1 MRGLWHCLWATL
13 AVFVPLTV
21 GMPAAH
27 ADTRYVLEPGDTL
40 EAVARKFGCDTQ
52 TVMRANRVDTTL
64 LPAGTHVRVPSCR
77 RRAARTAAAQ
87 LDRSSAKRSANP
99 ALAAI
104 DGVRSEAK
112 HDAAELPASSTG
124 GSAGPLRQPRDL
136 EAGADAAHG
145 AGASTGAVVTTDD
158 TTDETSASIGRPWR
172 GKLQGGQQLPAG
184 VGYTVRRPLRTWGA
198 PHAVTQVQQAIANVR
213 NEFPALH
220 DLAVG
225 DMSKHGGG
233 KIDDHR
239 SHQSGLDIDIGL
251 YFTIL
256 PANYPTSF
264 AVANDAL
271 DLDATW
277 ALVAAFANQAT
288 QAEGVRVIFLDHQ
301 VAGRLYRFAQSR
313 GVEQA
318 TLDAMFEFPHG
329 KRAGVGLIRHE
340 PHHADHLHVRYRC
353 ATTDTDCTD
362 P

>member
-1 MRGLWHCLWATL
+1 MMPL
-13 AVFVPLTV
+13 AVRVPV
-21 GMPAAH
+21 AS
-27 ADTRYVLEPGDTL
+27 ADTRYVLEPGETL

-64 LPAGTHVRVPSCR
+64 LPAGTQVRVPSCR
-77 RRAARTAAAQ
+77 RRSARTAAAT
-87 LDRSSAKRSANP
+87 LSRATSNANP

-104 DGVRSEAK
+104 DGIR
-112 HDAAELPASSTG
+112 
-124 GSAGPLRQPRDL
+124 SAGPDQSTATTRATRSGDPSN
-136 EAGADAAHG
+136 AAV
-145 AGASTGAVVTTDD
+145 ANATT
-158 TTDETSASIGRPWR
+158 ETANDGSASIGMPWR

-198 PHAVTQVQQAIANVR
+198 PHAVSHVQQAIASVR
-213 NEFPALH
+213 SEFPQLH
-220 DLAVG
+220 DLSVG

-239 SHQSGLDIDIGL
+239 SHQSGLDIDIGF
-251 YFTIL
+251 YFTTP
-256 PANYPTSF
+256 PATYPASF
-264 AVANDAL
+264 AVANDTL

-288 QAEGVRVIFLDHQ
+288 EPDGVRVIFLDHQ
-301 VAGRLYRFAQSR
+301 VAGRLYRFAQGR
-313 GVEQA
+313 GVDLA

-353 ATTDTDCTD
+353 AAADSGCTD

>member
-1 MRGLWHCLWATL
+1 M
-13 AVFVPLTV
+13 PLTLSV
-21 GMPAAH
+21 PVAH

-40 EAVARKFGCDTQ
+40 EAVARKFGCDTK

-77 RRAARTAAAQ
+77 RPAARSAAPT
-87 LDRSSAKRSANP
+87 LSRSVAKSNANP

-104 DGVRSEAK
+104 DGIRSEENPSGGARSATRPAET
-112 HDAAELPASSTG
+112 AA
-124 GSAGPLRQPRDL
+124 PRAPVANTTIGTTAATAANPDDS
-136 EAGADAAHG
+136 ADAG
-145 AGASTGAVVTTDD
+145 
-158 TTDETSASIGRPWR
+158 SASIGMPWR

-198 PHAVTQVQQAIANVR
+198 PHAVSHVQQAIASVR
-213 NEFPALH
+213 SEFPQLH
-220 DLAVG
+220 DLSVG

-239 SHQSGLDIDIGL
+239 SHQSGLDIDIGF
-251 YFTIL
+251 YFTTV
-256 PANYPTSF
+256 PATYPTSF
-264 AVANDAL
+264 ATADDAL

-288 QAEGVRVIFLDHQ
+288 EAGGVRVIFLDHH
-301 VAGRLYRFAQSR
+301 VAGRLYRFAQGR
-313 GVEQA
+313 GVDQA

-353 ATTDTDCTD
+353 AAADTGCTD

>member
-1 MRGLWHCLWATL
+1 
-13 AVFVPLTV
+13 
-21 GMPAAH
+21 MPAAH
-27 ADTRYVLEPGDTL
+27 ADTRYILEPGETL

-52 TVMRANRVDTTL
+52 SVMRANRVDTTL
-64 LPAGTHVRVPSCR
+64 LPAGTPVQVPSCR
-77 RRAARTAAAQ
+77 RQAARTAASQ
-87 LDRSSAKRSANP
+87 LDRGTAKRSANP

-104 DGVRSEAK
+104 DGARSAA
-112 HDAAELPASSTG
+112 HDGVAESGKSADQPSRASVAAWSHDRDAVTETAHVASSPG
-124 GSAGPLRQPRDL
+124 GGDVAV
-136 EAGADAAHG
+136 ATDA
-145 AGASTGAVVTTDD
+145 
-158 TTDETSASIGRPWR
+158 TSASASASVGRPWR
-172 GKLQGGQQLPAG
+172 GTLQGGQQMPAG
-184 VGYTVRRPLRTWGA
+184 IGYTVRRPLRTWGA
-198 PHAVTQVQQAIANVR
+198 PHAVAHVQQAIAAVR
-213 NEFPALH
+213 SEFSQLH

-239 SHQSGLDIDIGL
+239 SHQSGLDIDIGF
-251 YFTIL
+251 YFTAP

-264 AVANDAL
+264 ATADDAL

-288 QAEGVRVIFLDHQ
+288 EPDGVRVIFLDHQ
-301 VAGRLYRFAQSR
+301 VAGRLYHFAQSR

-340 PHHADHLHVRYRC
+340 PHHADHIHVRYRC
-353 ATTDTDCTD
+353 GTTDAACTD